1 MSGLRQPAARSPAR
15 RRSGFSLV
23 ELTVA
28 ILMVA
33 VLSLGAF
40 WSYTQEV
47 DTTRIVACRRDLR
60 HLREAL
66 RLYNEDHF
74 QTPYAL
80 NDLQGLFGRYLASL
94 PRDPWTADYVVDP
107 FLGRLVSR
115 GPNGVL
121 DTMIVGFGESPSG
134 QASDDIIEVYEP
146 QGILACT
153 VGTVARLYTV
163 DAPEAAHDV
172 QTGVDAFAAAPDCG
186 VGLSV
191 SSGKLQ
197 FLRNLLTG
205 TVPEDL
211 AAAPAALAELR
222 LSPDGRRYAAVSADR
237 SSLWVGPASASA
249 ASGPSVKVFAAS
261 SGVQLSV
268 PSWGRD
274 GQEFALATSGGEVWR
289 MAVSAGAQPTVLTT
303 DAARDTVK
311 NAPSWSSDGKWIAY
325 VAQTAGEVHL
335 VSPALSRD
343 AAGVAARTVTLAFAG
358 GDLGPVAW
366 DPSGRKLACVAGA
379 ELWLAD
385 ALDSTRRLNF
395 TRTMSA
401 KVTAARSLCWR

>member
-1 MSGLRQPAARSPAR
+1 MSEPRQPVTRARGR
-15 RRSGFSLV
+15 RGFSLI

-40 WSYTQEV
+40 WSYTREV
-47 DTTRIVACRRDLR
+47 DTTRVVACHRDLR

-74 QTPYAL
+74 QTPYAT
-80 NDLQGLFGRYLASL
+80 NDLQGLFGRYLSSI
-94 PRDPWTADYVVDP
+94 PRDPWTADYLVDP

-115 GPNGVL
+115 GPNGL
-121 DTMIVGFGESPSG
+121 LETSIVGSTETPSDQG
-134 QASDDIIEVYEP
+134 ADDVIEVYEP
-146 QGILACT
+146 QGVLACV
-153 VGTVARLYTV
+153 VGGVARLYTV
-163 DAPEAAHDV
+163 DSPEAAIDA
-172 QTGVDAFAAAPDCG
+172 QNNVDAFGAAPDCG

-191 SSGKLQ
+191 AGGKLQ
-197 FLRNLLTG
+197 FLQNLLSSA
-205 TVPEDL
+205 VPQEL

-222 LSPDGRRYAAVSADR
+222 LSPDGRRYVAVSADR
-237 SSLWVGPASASA
+237 SGLWVGPASSAA
-249 ASGPSVKVFAAS
+249 ASGPAMKLYSAS

-274 GQEFALATSGGEVWR
+274 GQEVALATSGGEVWR
-289 MAVSAGAQPTVLTT
+289 MAVGAGAQPTVLTT

-311 NAPSWSSDGKWIAY
+311 NAPSWSADGKWIAY
-325 VAQTAGEVHL
+325 VAQNPGEVHL

-343 AAGVAARTVTLAFAG
+343 AGGAAVRVVTLTFAG
-358 GDLGPVAW
+358 GELGPIAW
-366 DPSGRKLACVAGA
+366 DPSGRKLALVVGA
-379 ELWLAD
+379 DLWLAD
-385 ALDSTRRLNF
+385 PLDPTRRLNF